1 VSQSPPIVSVVVPV
15 YNAAPFLRTAIASV
29 LAQTFRDFELI
40 AVDDGSTDAS
50 KSLLDEIAAGD
61 SRVRV
66 ISRPNTGI
74 VGALNDGLAAAR
86 GEFIARM
93 DADDLALPA
102 RFETQLAWLRAHPE
116 CVALGTDIIY
126 TDPEGD
132 LLIRHR
138 PALEH
143 DGIVDQLLA
152 GNGGALIHP
161 TVIFRR
167 AAVQQAGGY
176 RQQFNWIEDLDLFLR
191 LSEIGRLANLPEV
204 FLHYRQHLKSVNR
217 THGTRDALRRQIV
230 NPYRARRNL
239 APLPPRAAEP
249 HAPQNP
255 ADWRRHWAYDA
266 ARGEHW
272 SSARKNAR
280 LACLARPFDRRNWRC
295 LKYVFFSGSGST
307 AAPASA

>member
-1 VSQSPPIVSVVVPV
+1 MPVPPISVVMPV
-15 YNAAPFLRTAIASV
+15 FNASRYLRSAMATV
-29 LAQTFRDFELI
+29 LAQTLRDFEVI
-40 AVDDGSTDAS
+40 AVDDGSTDDS
-50 KSLLDEIAAGD
+50 KAILDALAATD
-61 SRVRV
+61 PRIRV

-93 DADDLALPA
+93 DADDLTFPA
-102 RFETQLAWLRAHPE
+102 RFETQLAWLRVHPE
-116 CVALGTDIIY
+116 CVALGSDIIY

-132 LLIRHR
+132 LLVRHH

-143 DGIVDQLLA
+143 RGIVDQLLA

-167 AAVQQAGGY
+167 AAVEQVGGY
-176 RQQFNWIEDLDLFLR
+176 RQQYNWIEDLDLFLR
-191 LSEIGRLANLPEV
+191 LSEIGQLANLPDV

-217 THGTRDALRRQIV
+217 TQGTREALRVEIV
-230 NPYRARRNL
+230 NPYRAQRNL
-239 APLPPRAAEP
+239 APLAPRPPDP
-249 HAPQNP
+249 DAPQHP

-266 ARGEHW
+266 ARGGYW
-272 SSARKNAR
+272 ISARKNAR

-295 LKYVFFSGSGST
+295 LKYAFFSASDST
-307 AAPASA
+307 VRATSS

>member
-1 VSQSPPIVSVVVPV
+1 LNPAPPVSVVVPV
-15 YNAAPFLRTAIASV
+15 YNAALYLRAAMASV

-50 KSLLDEIAAGD
+50 KSILEELAAGD
-61 SRVRV
+61 PRVRV

-93 DADDLALPA
+93 DADDFALPA

-116 CVALGTDIIY
+116 CVALGTDIVY

-132 LLIRHR
+132 PLVRHR
-138 PALEH
+138 PVVEH
-143 DGIVDQLLA
+143 EGIVDQLLA

-167 AAVQQAGGY
+167 AAVERAGGY

-217 THGTRDALRRQIV
+217 TQGTREALRQQIV
-230 NPYRARRNL
+230 NPHRARRNL
-239 APLPPRAAEP
+239 GPLPPLRSDPE
-249 HAPQNP
+249 APQQP

-266 ARGEHW
+266 ARGGHW

-280 LACLARPFDRRNWRC
+280 FACTARPFDRRNWRC
-295 LKYVFFSGSGST
+295 FRYVFFS
-307 AAPASA
+307 AASSPASTSPA